1 MIEVSDSGQPTSF
14 TGNAGKS
21 ERWGSELELQWSPLD
36 ELLLSASWAHL
47 DGDFDEY
54 PARCGTGAYL
64 GTCINT
70 NDIARRTNAADDQL
84 SLVGDWVFASTDW
97 ADFMAHVEVLWRD
110 ETYASP
116 LWGGTY
122 EIEGGS
128 YPYIFDDIVMRDRT
142 IVNARL
148 GIENVELSSGTLR
161 AALWAKNLL
170 DEEYNTYGINF
181 SSLGPVTA
189 QYGEPLTWGVDLTWE
204 F

>member
-1 MIEVSDSGQPTSF
+1 M
-14 TGNAGKS
+14 
-21 ERWGSELELQWSPLD
+21 
-36 ELLLSASWAHL
+36 
-47 DGDFDEY
+47 
-54 PARCGTGAYL
+54 
-64 GTCINT
+64 
-70 NDIARRTNAADDQL
+70 
-84 SLVGDWVFASTDW
+84 FASTDW
-97 ADFMAHVEVLWRD
+97 ADFMAHVEVFWQD
-110 ETYASP
+110 ETYGSP
-116 LWGGTY
+116 LWGGSY

-189 QYGEPLTWGVDLTWE
+189 QYGEPLTWGMDVTWE